1 MYSLHI
7 LRRLLS
13 VQVRGQMQYRIPFLF
28 NLLGTLFVTL
38 TEFGA
43 IALVLPRFDNLG
55 GWSLGEVAL
64 LYGTINAAFGLMD
77 MLFSGFDPS
86 FFGRNVRQGLLDQ
99 ILLRPVNVIVQ
110 VLGSR
115 FAMRRMGRIGMGIA
129 ILTFSFALT
138 DLAWTSGKALVL
150 ALAVLGQV
158 AYFGGLFIIGA
169 AITFWTIDSIEIVNV
184 FTYGG
189 TELVSYPMNIYPD
202 MLRRFFTYILPAIF
216 LNYYPALYI
225 LDKPDP
231 FELPA
236 FAPWL
241 APLAG
246 LLILW
251 LSLRFWEFGLNKY
264 QSTGT

>member
-1 MYSLHI
+1 
-7 LRRLLS
+7 
-13 VQVRGQMQYRIPFLF
+13 
-28 NLLGTLFVTL
+28 
-38 TEFGA
+38 
-43 IALVLPRFDNLG
+43 
-55 GWSLGEVAL
+55 
-64 LYGTINAAFGLMD
+64 
-77 MLFSGFDPS
+77 
-86 FFGRNVRQGLLDQ
+86 
-99 ILLRPVNVIVQ
+99 
-110 VLGSR
+110 
-115 FAMRRMGRIGMGIA
+115 
-129 ILTFSFALT
+129 
-138 DLAWTSGKALVL
+138 
-150 ALAVLGQV
+150 LGQV